1 MIKLINILKEIT
13 EGKQVG
19 TLYHYTFTWNLY
31 EIIKTNILTP
41 ELLQGQ
47 NKGWISFT
55 RSKDKNQFEISQDAN
70 CVIVVDGDKLS
81 NNYKVTPFHD
91 IDFESA
97 IKKEKSY
104 KYKTD
109 EMEEKV
115 KGPIKNLSKYII
127 KVIIYSNNDKSKSP
141 LVLKNILKTEKLL
154 KEKNIP
160 YEIKINK

>member
-19 TLYHYTFTWNLY
+19 TLYHYTNNFNLY
-31 EIIKTNILTP
+31 SIIKGDNLET
-41 ELLQGQ
+41 EDDG
-47 NKGWISFT
+47 KISFT
-55 RSKDKNQFEISQDAN
+55 RSKDKNQFEISRESN

-91 IDFESA
+91 IDFESTV
-97 IKKEKSY
+97 KKEKSY
-104 KYKTD
+104 RYKTD

>member
-81 NNYKVTPFHD
+81 NKYKIKPFQ
-91 IDFESA
+91 DFGWIEME
-97 IKKEKSY
+97 KEKNIY
-104 KYKTD
+104 AD
-109 EMEEKV
+109 EMEERV
-115 KGPIKNLSKYII
+115 LGPINDLNKYII
-127 KVIIYSNNDKSKSP
+127 KIIIYITSYNDQSDNQWVS
-141 LVLKNILKTEKLL
+141 KNILQTEELL

-160 YEIKINK
+160 YEIIKP

>member
-31 EIIKTNILTP
+31 KIIKTNILTP

-81 NNYKVTPFHD
+81 N
-91 IDFESA
+91 
-97 IKKEKSY
+97 
-104 KYKTD
+104 KYKIKPFQDLGFISSGGVGD
-109 EMEEKV
+109 EMEERV
-115 KGPIKNLSKYII
+115 LGPINDLNKYII
-127 KVIIYSNNDKSKSP
+127 KIIIYITSYNDQSDNQWVS
-141 LVLKNILKTEKLL
+141 KNILQTEELL

-160 YEIKINK
+160 YEIIKL